1 MTVISTSY
9 DALITL
15 IGATLSG
22 WFRLINPDE
31 LTDNFDSFL
40 RQGWCL
46 QVESSETIRKNICKV
61 SEWNRSYTLFLVV
74 EFFGTNT
81 SYTQQDDAI
90 KKLLEA
96 VSSIKIAILNDE
108 YLGLAGGRAIA
119 EATNDSGVF
128 PLETDTRKF
137 ISCGVNIN
145 VKTFL
150 GY

>member
-1 MTVISTSY
+1 MTVISDSY
-9 DALITL
+9 DALLTL
-15 IGATLSG
+15 INANLSG
-22 WFRLINPDE
+22 WSRLFNADQ

-46 QVESSETIRKNICKV
+46 QVESSETIRKNLCRV
-61 SEWNRSYTLFLVV
+61 SEWNRTYTLFLVV
-74 EFFGTNT
+74 EFFGNNTN
-81 SYTQQDDAI
+81 YTQQDDAI

-108 YLGLAGGRAIA
+108 YLGIPSGRAIA
-119 EATNDSGVF
+119 EVVSDSGVF

-137 ISCGVNIN
+137 IACGVNIEL
-145 VKTFL
+145 KTFL